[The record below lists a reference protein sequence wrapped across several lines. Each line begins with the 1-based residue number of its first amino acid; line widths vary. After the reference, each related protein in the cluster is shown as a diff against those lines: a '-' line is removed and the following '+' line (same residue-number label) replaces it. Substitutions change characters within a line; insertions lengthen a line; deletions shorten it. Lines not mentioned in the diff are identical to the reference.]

1 MEEMDIYKAVDIFS
15 GCGGMTQG
23 MRMAGFDVRI
33 AVEIDENAAVAYKM
47 NHPTT
52 KVLQR
57 DICEIESKEIRCLL
71 DNERIDLLAGCPPC
85 QGFSSIRRLNRKRS
99 VRDERNRLVLEYLRM
114 VRELMPLTIMMENVP
129 GLVNYYLFKRTM
141 EELRDIGY
149 TLDVGVV
156 DIKYYGVPQRR
167 KRLVLVGSVLGE
179 INIAQP
185 TYEKVTVKDAI
196 GKLGSIEVAT
206 DPLHKIT
213 VNHTERIS
221 NLISMIPKNGGSRK
235 ELPVEYQLNCH
246 LKENRG
252 FNDIYGRMK
261 WSEYSPTITAGCLNP
276 SKGRFLH
283 PEEDR
288 VITPR
293 EAALLQCFP
302 IDYKFPLEVSKTSL
316 AWMIGEALP
325 PKFSY
330 IQCKNIKEHLDNY
343 GGG

>member
-1 MEEMDIYKAVDIFS
+1 MGNYKAIDIFS
-15 GCGGMTQG
+15 GCGGLTQG
-23 MRMAGFDVRI
+23 MRLAGFDVKI
-33 AVEIDENAAVAYKM
+33 AVEIDENAAIAYKM
-47 NHPTT
+47 NHPATR
-52 KVLQR
+52 VLQR
-57 DICEIESKEIRCLL
+57 DICEVGSEEIRCLL

-99 VRDERNRLVLEYLRM
+99 VRDERNRLVLEYLRL
-114 VRELMPLTIMMENVP
+114 VRELMPLTVMMENVP
-129 GLVNYYLFKRTM
+129 GLVNYYLFKRTIK
-141 EELRDIGY
+141 ELREIGY

-156 DIKYYGVPQRR
+156 DTKNYGVPQRR

-179 INIAQP
+179 IKIAQP
-185 TYEKVTVKDAI
+185 TYEKMTVRDAI
-196 GKLGSIEVAT
+196 GELGSIEEAV

-213 VNHTERIS
+213 VNHSRRIR
-221 NLISMIPKNGGSRK
+221 NMISMIPKDGGGRK
-235 ELPVEYQLNCH
+235 DLPAEYQLNCH
-246 LKENRG
+246 LKENVG
-252 FNDIYGRMK
+252 FDDIYGRMK
-261 WSEYSPTITAGCLNP
+261 WDDCSPTITTGCLNP

-302 IDYKFPLEVSKTSL
+302 IDYKFPLEVSKASL

-330 IQCKNIKEHLDNY
+330 VQCKNFKEHLDAYN
-343 GGG
+343 GG